1 MHSIKGRLGLD
12 LPAPSDEAGSPK
24 ARRPILSRSFSE
36 SSGGDKAAKAL
47 RGITRKGLSRSVS
60 ERFEGLEHSPVGLV
74 SSSVRE
80 CISCDCV
87 SGGWAGGRPDRRRER
102 GLETRGVCFV
112 VAAKLYRAVNL

>member
-36 SSGGDKAAKAL
+36 GSGGDKAAKAL

-74 SSSVRE
+74 SLAA
-80 CISCDCV
+80 CV
-87 SGGWAGGRPDRRRER
+87 SAYRVTVCQGGGWS
-102 GLETRGVCFV
+102 T
-112 VAAKLYRAVNL
+112 